1 MTTAHEQLKEQY
13 EQSLESQE
21 GFYLSAK
28 AVEALLTEHRALLG
42 WRTDFDNVP
51 KDGTPV
57 ILANFDAE
65 CLLSGAP
72 HVWTARYVT
81 ADSWTDGDGNPVPP
95 EKGSEGWLECSYA
108 AMNENGHPTH
118 WMPLPTPPSPEAG
131 NE

>member
-28 AVEALLTEHRALLG
+28 AVEALLTEHRAVRE
-42 WRTDFDNVP
+42 WRDIESAP
-51 KDGTPV
+51 KDGTK
-57 ILANFDAE
+57 ILYYEVGISGDMTTGFYCPTREKFFDDAYQVA
-65 CLLSGAP
+65 G
-72 HVWTARYVT
+72 Y
-81 ADSWTDGDGNPVPP
+81 
-95 EKGSEGWLECSYA
+95 
-108 AMNENGHPTH
+108 PTH